1 MREQRAAQ
9 RQPNAP
15 DEMAAWRLLTDSRMA
30 NEATRVN
37 EGKFASGHP
46 KAKQR

>member
-1 MREQRAAQ
+1 MREQRAAR

-37 EGKFASGHP
+37 EGKFASGHS
-46 KAKQR
+46 KAKRR